1 MLVEEMLWLQNKPED
16 NGVMKPDSCVVFFQ
30 ALHSVTLVNVLTSLS
45 NIDQMGVIIDSPRH
59 CFDEYSKLCFL
70 NIPSTV

>member
-30 ALHSVTLVNVLTSLS
+30 ALHSVTLGKCPNLS
-45 NIDQMGVIIDSPRH
+45 KQH
-59 CFDEYSKLCFL
+59 
-70 NIPSTV
+70 